1 MKNTY
6 FHTLMILIICCFLLI
21 PSYSMSGSSKSKKKG
36 GPPSHAK
43 AHGYRAKHNYNY
55 YPKANVY
62 YDTSRKMYFY
72 IEGDNWKASVSL
84 PSTLKVQLGNHVS
97 VEMETDKPY
106 LKN

>member
-6 FHTLMILIICCFLLI
+6 FRTLMILIIFCFLLS
-21 PSYSMSGSSKSKKKG
+21 PTYSMSGNLKSKKKG

-43 AHGYRAKHNYNY
+43 AHGYRAKYNYNY

-72 IEGDNWKASVSL
+72 IEGDNWTASVSL
-84 PSTLKVQLGNHVS
+84 PSTLKIQLGNHVS
-97 VEMETDKPY
+97 VELETDKPY
-106 LKN
+106 

>member
-43 AHGYRAKHNYNY
+43 AHGYRAKYNYNY

-97 VEMETDKPY
+97 VELETDKPY
-106 LKN
+106 